1 VKTFVDIAIPAVTF
15 LLLMGVGMDLTRKDF
30 LRLRLQPLTVATGL
44 LVPLV
49 VLPPIAVGLTLA
61 FRPPPDV
68 EAGLMLIAVCP
79 IGGISNTYS
88 YLARASTALSVT
100 LTAISSLLAV
110 LTIPA
115 LDRVFELALGRP
127 FGFSAPAALLVTQL
141 VLMLA
146 LPIGLGMWIRRRW
159 PRFADEQRPFVQR
172 VGFGALA
179 ALIALVMWSESER
192 FATGLS
198 RSVPLAAAFVL
209 ASLAA
214 GWTIGGLI
222 RAAAADRFTLAVEF
236 ATRNVAIASA
246 IAVTLLGRVELAVFA
261 TIYFL
266 TEVPLMLAAV
276 ALFRRRRPRTDQ
288 ILSTSC

>member
-1 VKTFVDIAIPAVTF
+1 VKTFVDITIPVVTF
-15 LLLMGVGMDLTRKDF
+15 LLLMGVGMDLTGKDF
-30 LRLRLQPLTVATGL
+30 SRLRLQPVTVATGL

-49 VLPPIAVGLTLA
+49 VLPPIAIGLTLA
-61 FRPPPDV
+61 FEPPPDV
-68 EAGLMLIAVCP
+68 EAGLMLIAACP

-100 LTAISSLLAV
+100 LTAMSSLLAV

-159 PRFADEQRPFVQR
+159 PQLADEQRPLVQR

-179 ALIALVMWSESER
+179 ALIALVIWSESDR

-214 GWTIGGLI
+214 GWMVGAAI
-222 RAAAADRFTLAVEF
+222 RAVPPDRFTITAEF
-236 ATRNVAIASA
+236 ATRNVAIATA
-246 IAVTLLGRVELAVFA
+246 IAVTLLGRIDFAVFA

-266 TEVPLMLAAV
+266 TEVPIMLAAI
-276 ALFRRRRPRTDQ
+276 ALFRRGRHDLPTLQ
-288 ILSTSC
+288 AP

>member
-1 VKTFVDIAIPAVTF
+1 
-15 LLLMGVGMDLTRKDF
+15 MDLTGRDF
-30 LRLRLQPLTVATGL
+30 SRLGRQPGTVLTGL
-44 LVPLV
+44 VAPLLM
-49 VLPPIAVGLTLA
+49 LPPIAMGLVSL
-61 FRPPPDV
+61 FRPSPDV
-68 EAGLMLIAVCP
+68 EAGMMLIAACP

-100 LTAISSLLAV
+100 LTAISSLMAV

-127 FGFSAPAALLVTQL
+127 FGFSAPAALLITQL
-141 VLMLA
+141 LLMLA

-159 PRFADEQRPFVQR
+159 PRFADDQRPLVQR

-179 ALIALVMWSESER
+179 ALIAIVIWGESER

-198 RSVPLAAAFVL
+198 RAVPLAAVFVV

-214 GWTIGGLI
+214 GWVVGGAI
-222 RAAAADRFTLAVEF
+222 RASASDRFTIAAEF
-236 ATRNVAIASA
+236 ATRNVAIATA
-246 IAVTLLGRVELAVFA
+246 IAVTLLGRIDFAVFA

-266 TEVPLMLAAV
+266 TEVPIMLAAI
-276 ALFRRRRPRTDQ
+276 ALFRANRVR
-288 ILSTSC
+288 C